1 MFTVTPSKAKATR
14 KPTHK
19 STGLGY
25 AFATLGLRANEA
37 RVDAIRKAAQASA
50 VRLQELA
57 QDSDERIDLLSDVAI
72 STYRLLDPRQR
83 THRIERIQLCIVS
96 ERSRELVQDSRRS
109 WLSHSDGFDQS
120 VDDSLRSA

>member
-1 MFTVTPSKAKATR
+1 MFTVTPSKIKASR
-14 KPTHK
+14 KAGRLFQ
-19 STGLGY
+19 GLGY

-50 VRLQELA
+50 VRLQEVA
-57 QDSDERIDLLSDVAI
+57 QDSDERIVLLSEVAV

-83 THRIERIQLCIVS
+83 THRAERIQLCIVS

-109 WLSHSDGFDQS
+109 WLSPSEEFDQ
-120 VDDSLRSA
+120 VAEDSLRSA

>member
-1 MFTVTPSKAKATR
+1 
-14 KPTHK
+14 
-19 STGLGY
+19 
-25 AFATLGLRANEA
+25 
-37 RVDAIRKAAQASA
+37 
-50 VRLQELA
+50 
-57 QDSDERIDLLSDVAI
+57 LLSDVAI